1 MRASRKAC
9 ISPIAIWIDTTGR
22 IMTEPGYKESAVDN
36 EVNRIPIGVSSC
48 LLGDR
53 VRYDGGHKK
62 HSYIV
67 DTLGQY
73 FEFRQFCP
81 EMAIGMGVPRETIRI
96 VDDNNEWRVQGVK
109 NPHLDVTE
117 KLIDCAN
124 DQRGWHEQI
133 CGYIVKKDSPS
144 CGMERV
150 KVYRKNHPEKRGS
163 GLYTNTMMQNL
174 PWLPVE
180 EEGRLGDSKLREN
193 FIQRVFV
200 LQRWK
205 AMVAGGVSWSK
216 LTDFHARH
224 KLIFFSHDQGKARAL
239 GRDLSQSHGEE
250 PETYSGK
257 YLLEMMEL
265 LKIVATPANHVNTLE
280 HIRGYLKKSLDT
292 DDKKE
297 LGESIENYRNGLLPL
312 IVPITL
318 LRHHFRKY
326 PDPYIDN
333 SWYLQPYPGELMLL
347 NSI

>member
-1 MRASRKAC
+1 MAQSETQ
-9 ISPIAIWIDTTGR
+9 ISQVENTGR
-22 IMTEPGYKESAVDN
+22 K
-36 EVNRIPIGVSSC
+36 IPVGVSSC

-67 DTLGQY
+67 DTLGEY

-96 VDDNNEWRVQGVK
+96 VDDNNELRVQGVK
-109 NPHLDVTE
+109 SPELDVTE
-117 KLIDCAN
+117 KLIECAN
-124 DQRGWHEQI
+124 EQRIWHEQI

-150 KVYRKNHPEKRGS
+150 KVYRKGHPEKKGS
-163 GLYTNTMMQNL
+163 GLYTQTMMQNL

-180 EEGRLGDSKLREN
+180 EEGRLGDPKLREN

-205 AMVAGGVSWSK
+205 QLQAEGISWAK
-216 LTDFHARH
+216 LTEFHARH
-224 KLIFFSHDQGKARAL
+224 KLIFFSHHQDKARAL
-239 GRDLSQSHGEE
+239 GRDLSQSHEAA
-250 PETYSGK
+250 PEVYAAK
-257 YLLEMMEL
+257 YLREMMGL

-280 HIRGYLKKSLDT
+280 HIRGYLKKSLDAE
-292 DDKKE
+292 DKKE
-297 LGESIENYRNGLLPL
+297 LSESIESYRNGLLPL